1 MNDDE
6 RAIRD
11 LIAQW
16 FACTER
22 GEVEPV
28 LALMTD
34 DVVFMVVGREPFGKK
49 EFAEG
54 ARRLQNAKVQARG
67 EVVEVAVRGDTAWAR
82 VRLEVVLDTADGRS
96 VRRSGFALSLLT
108 KQPDGRWLV
117 TRDANLL
124 GPAA

>member
-1 MNDDE
+1 MSQDE

-11 LIAQW
+11 LIAHW

-28 LALMTD
+28 LELMTD
-34 DVVFMVVGREPFGKK
+34 DVVFMVVGRAPFGKK
-49 EFAEG
+49 EFADG
-54 ARRLQNAKVQARG
+54 ARSMQGAKVQARG
-67 EVVEVAVRGDTAWAR
+67 EVVEVTVRGETAWAR
-82 VRLEVVLDTADGRS
+82 VHIEVVLDTPDGKS
-96 VRRSGFALSLLT
+96 VRRSGFALSVLT

-124 GPAA
+124 GPAG

>member
-11 LIAQW
+11 LIGHW

-28 LALMTD
+28 LELMSD
-34 DVVFMVVGREPFGKK
+34 DVVFMVVGREPFGKQ

-82 VRLEVVLDTADGRS
+82 VRLEVVVDTADGRS

-108 KQPDGRWLV
+108 KQPNGRWLV